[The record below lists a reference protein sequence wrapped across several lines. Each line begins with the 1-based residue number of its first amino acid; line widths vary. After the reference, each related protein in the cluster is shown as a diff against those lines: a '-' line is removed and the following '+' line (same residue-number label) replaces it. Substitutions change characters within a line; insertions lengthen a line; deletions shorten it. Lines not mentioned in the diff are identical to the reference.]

1 VDFRDFDIL
10 QVLFEEKNIKRAAD
24 RLFLSQPAI
33 TYRINQ
39 LEKDLDIP
47 ILIRGN
53 KGVQFTLQG
62 EFLVES
68 TRRLLDDKD
77 TMIEQVQ
84 NLADGVQGTL
94 RLGVSNNFAISKFP
108 PIIASFNKTFPK
120 VKIKL
125 KTGLGIEIMKLLEDG
140 EIHIGI
146 ESAGHKWVEKKVLID
161 KSNICLISKKKISW
175 EDLPTQNMISIA
187 TPSIK
192 KVFTNWWP
200 GTFATEPIITM
211 ETDYV
216 ETCKQM
222 VISGLG
228 VAFVPAFCLEHNDPL
243 HILELDEVTN
253 DEYRLE
259 SWMNYRESTM
269 ELSVVR
275 EFIKFMTKLKMG

>member
-1 VDFRDFDIL
+1 MVDFRDFDIL

-39 LEKDLDIP
+39 LEKDLEIP

-68 TRRLLDDKD
+68 TKRLLHDKD

-84 NLADGVQGTL
+84 NLADDVQGTL

-108 PIIASFNKTFPK
+108 PIIASFNKAFPK

-125 KTGLGIEIMKLLEDG
+125 KTGLGIEIMKLLEEG

-146 ESAGHKWVEKKVLID
+146 ESAGHKWSEKKILID
-161 KSNICLISKKKISW
+161 KSKICLISREKISW
-175 EDLPTQNMISIA
+175 EDLPNQNLISIT

-200 GTFATEPIITM
+200 GRFTTEPIFTM

-216 ETCKQM
+216 ETCKRM
-222 VISGLG
+222 VLNGLG
-228 VAFVPAFCLEHNDPL
+228 VAFVPAFCLEQNDPL
-243 HILELDEVTN
+243 HILELDEITN
-253 DEYRLE
+253 EEYRLE

-275 EFIKFMTKLKMG
+275 EFIKFITNRI